1 VTESS
6 PAPIWGEVAVVDREI
21 DRLRV
26 SLSTTNGRDVRQA
39 AQALYRRVL
48 APVKPPSATRS
59 AW

>member
-1 VTESS
+1 
-6 PAPIWGEVAVVDREI
+6 
-21 DRLRV
+21 V